1 LHSKVRQDSYHSFF
15 DARKHKK
22 FYHYYNFPQKRLG
35 RGWMWDDSQYAYQ
48 AELSPMPIYDNLVEI
63 KVGNGSIA
71 TMPKYFIDKVRVIDS
86 TFSDIYRLDDN
97 QFIIPK
103 ALATQSKMTQEAKPF
118 AKSQSVILDLLRDT
132 FKINI
137 APTTIAPVNPLVWYS
152 HPIDTVMRLMMQES
166 DNMIAEQTMIMAAA
180 LMRDTLSTDVG
191 INYMI
196 NNYLLDLPQEPR
208 WRDGSGL
215 SRYNMFTPATI
226 VTLLERMY
234 RDVPKERLFSL
245 MAVGGNNG
253 TLKYMFNGDKPFIFA
268 KTGTLSGAYNLS
280 GYLVTKSG
288 KTFVFSF
295 MNNNF
300 AKPTSEIRREVQR
313 ILLAVKNNY

>member
-1 LHSKVRQDSYHSFF
+1 
-15 DARKHKK
+15 
-22 FYHYYNFPQKRLG
+22 
-35 RGWMWDDSQYAYQ
+35 
-48 AELSPMPIYDNLVEI
+48 
-63 KVGNGSIA
+63 
-71 TMPKYFIDKVRVIDS
+71 
-86 TFSDIYRLDDN
+86 
-97 QFIIPK
+97 
-103 ALATQSKMTQEAKPF
+103 
-118 AKSQSVILDLLRDT
+118 
-132 FKINI
+132 
-137 APTTIAPVNPLVWYS
+137 
-152 HPIDTVMRLMMQES
+152 MMQES
-166 DNMIAEQTMIMAAA
+166 DNMIAEQNMIMAAA
-180 LMRDTLSTDVG
+180 LMRDSLSTDVG